1 MPQPNEPA
9 NQQPAAPATP
19 AEPAQPA
26 AQPAPAPAP
35 AEPAAP
41 APAEPAAPAPAE
53 PGAQPTPGEG
63 GDGQQPPQQTRQ
75 ERRDQER
82 ANRQPSP
89 MQQLNQQPQQP
100 QAPNQP
106 FGAQGS
112 PQFPNYQPGQE
123 VTPDQLQRD
132 VVQTASAIA
141 NLQVQQQLQQH
152 DAKRNLDSDIAAVPQ
167 QFEELNPDNDAY
179 TPELDEAI
187 TQEYQERAF
196 RIVGYDQTSGQP
208 IRQLDPSVRLA
219 DIAKRHVT
227 SARALAQR
235 MSANSQAGQQAAA
248 DQGAPRP
255 SGTTPQEVPFEQL
268 SREEQRKRLGYVK
281 A

>member
-1 MPQPNEPA
+1 MTDPQPAQN
-9 NQQPAAPATP
+9 PAAPA
-19 AEPAQPA
+19 EPA
-26 AQPAPAPAP
+26 APAPTGNPAP
-35 AEPAAP
+35 EPAAPAAP
-41 APAEPAAPAPAE
+41 APAEPAAPAPAD
-53 PGAQPTPGEG
+53 PGANPTPGEG
-63 GDGQQPPQQTRQ
+63 GGEPAAPQQSRQ

-89 MQQLNQQPQQP
+89 MSQLNQQPQQP
-100 QAPNQP
+100 QGGNQP
-106 FGAQGS
+106 FGAQPS
-112 PQFPNYQPGQE
+112 PQFPQYQPGQE
-123 VTPDQLQRD
+123 ISPEQLQND

-152 DAKRNLDSDIAAVPQ
+152 DAQRNLNDDIANVPSTFQ
-167 QFEELNPDNDAY
+167 ELNPDNDAY

-196 RIVGYDQTSGQP
+196 RVVGYDQRTGQP

-227 SARALAQR
+227 SARALAQKL
-235 MSANSQAGQQAAA
+235 SASNQAATNAAA
-248 DQGAPRP
+248 DGQAPRP
-255 SGTTPQEVPFEQL
+255 TGATPAERPFESL
-268 SREEQRKRLGYVK
+268 TREEQRAKLGYHK